1 MVLKGTSMETALRIN
16 RAACAQIPTEGGSYQ
31 LCVYENN
38 RDDKEHL
45 AILMGDVEDGEDVL
59 VRIHSECFTGDVLG
73 SHRCDCGDQLHAAMR
88 LVAREERGVILYLRQ
103 EGRGIGLAE
112 KLKAYNLQDRGLDTI
127 DANLALG
134 HAADGR
140 DYSIAAA
147 ILHDLGVRS
156 VRLITNNP
164 DKINDLRQ
172 LGITVVE
179 RVAVETTVY
188 PENAGYLLTKA
199 QRMNHLLDPISL
211 AGELVSALNLPLI
224 GSGYN
229 YSAEVNGQNNHKGTG
244 MRSNYNG
251 HNGYHGYNAS
261 SPR

>member
-1 MVLKGTSMETALRIN
+1 MVNTLQIK
-16 RAACAQIPTEGGSYQ
+16 RAACAHIPTEAGSFQ

-45 AILMGDVEDGEDVL
+45 AILMGDVSGGENIL

-73 SHRCDCGDQLHAAMR
+73 SRRCDCGDQLHAAME
-88 LVAREERGVILYLRQ
+88 LIAAEQRGIILYLRQ

-112 KLKAYNLQDRGLDTI
+112 KLKAYNLQDSGLDTV

-147 ILHDLGVRS
+147 ILRDLGVQS

-164 DKINDLRQ
+164 DKISE
-172 LGITVVE
+172 LGRLDIAVVA
-179 RVAVETTVY
+179 RVAIETAIY
-188 PENAGYLLTKA
+188 PENAGYMRTKA
-199 QRMNHLLDPISL
+199 ERMNHLLDPLSL
-211 AGELVSALNLPLI
+211 ASVLVGALSIPAKANTHNVLPANGGQI
-224 GSGYN
+224 NYNGS
-229 YSAEVNGQNNHKGTG
+229 NGQNGRGVRGNRGGHHGYH
-244 MRSNYNG
+244 RYNG
-251 HNGYHGYNAS
+251 S
-261 SPR
+261 TTR

>member
-1 MVLKGTSMETALRIN
+1 MVMKGTSMDTSLQIN
-16 RAACAQIPTEGGSYQ
+16 RAACAQIPTEAGSYQ

-38 RDDKEHL
+38 WDDKEHL
-45 AILMGDVEDGEDVL
+45 AILMGDIEDEEDVL

-73 SHRCDCGDQLHAAMR
+73 SHRCDCGDQLHAAMT
-88 LVAREERGVILYLRQ
+88 LIANEGRGVILYLRQ

-112 KLKAYNLQDRGLDTI
+112 KLKAYNLQDRGLDTV

-147 ILHDLGVRS
+147 ILQDLGVRS

-164 DKINDLRQ
+164 DKINDLCQ
-172 LGITVVE
+172 LGINVVE

-211 AGELVSALNLPLI
+211 AGELVASLGLPLI
-224 GSGYN
+224 GNGYN
-229 YSAEVNGQNNHKGTG
+229 HPAELNSQNNHNGNG
-244 MRSNYNG
+244 MRGNYNG
-251 HNGYHGYNAS
+251 HNDYHGYNGS